1 MATGLQAER
10 NMPASAS
17 APIDDDADRV
27 LIVGGGMAGSMLAL
41 VLGRA
46 GVAVTL
52 FDPHASPAPAFRAE
66 KLVDDQVA
74 LIEKL
79 GALDCFEAACW
90 PADGDPLAY
99 PAANRPSLTDCGAP
113 NHEWVAA
120 VRRAWP
126 DTVRFVQ
133 GSVDHIETSDRIQ
146 HVDAGGQRFS
156 GRLVVLAS
164 GQAPQLSEALG
175 LTKRSISA
183 AHSMALGF
191 SLSVDPPIPART
203 LEAPFGSR
211 IGYASLFPMPG
222 ELRVNVFS
230 YRGLDDPWIRW
241 MRRDPVACLCDT
253 IPGLAAQLA
262 GRQVLRRCEA
272 RVIDLAAI
280 EGAQP
285 HGVVR
290 IGDAFQAPCPASGTG
305 MLKTLNDIDLLANTY
320 LPGWLAGP
328 SVAREVIAA
337 FYADHAKRR
346 VDDAAL
352 AISLRCRQAA
362 VSTSL
367 YWRIRR
373 RIGRLKRAMLPH

>member
-1 MATGLQAER
+1 MSVGLQAQR
-10 NMPASAS
+10 KRPASLS
-17 APIDDDADRV
+17 APVENDADRV
-27 LIVGGGMAGSMLAL
+27 LIVGGGIAGSLLAL

-52 FDPHASPAPAFRAE
+52 FDPHAEPAPSFRAE
-66 KLVDDQVA
+66 KLVDEQVA

-99 PAANRPSLTDCGAP
+99 PAGKRPSLTDCGAP

-126 DTVRFVQ
+126 KTVRFVR
-133 GSVDHIETSDRIQ
+133 GSVDRIETSDQVQ
-146 HVDAGGQRFS
+146 HVEVGGQRVP

-164 GQAPQLSEALG
+164 GQTPRLYDALG
-175 LTKRSISA
+175 LTRRTISA
-183 AHSMALGF
+183 THSIALGF

-230 YRGLDDPWIRW
+230 YRGLDDPWIKW
-241 MRRDPVACLCDT
+241 MRRDPVACLCET

-262 GRQVLRRCEA
+262 DRTVLRRCEA
-272 RVIDLAAI
+272 RVIELAAI
-280 EGAQP
+280 EGVQP

-320 LPGWLAGP
+320 LPAWLAGP
-328 SVAREVIAA
+328 SVARAVIAD
-337 FYADHAKRR
+337 FYADGAKRR
-346 VDDAAL
+346 VDDEAL
-352 AISLRCRQAA
+352 AISLRCRQSA

-367 YWRIRR
+367 YWRVRR
-373 RIGRLKRAMLPH
+373 RIGRLKRALVPH